1 MTETA
6 QEATETDYS
15 ATLFLPKTEF
25 PMRAGLPAREPDWL
39 KRWEDM
45 NLFERLREQS
55 ADKPKFTLHDGPPY
69 ANGNIHIGH
78 ALNKILK
85 DLVVRSKQMLGNN
98 SAYVPGWDCHGLP
111 IEWKIEEQYRAKGK
125 NKDEV
130 PINEFRKEC
139 RTFAEHWVDVQR
151 QEFKRLGVIGDWD
164 NPYLTMSYDAEA
176 VIVGELH
183 KFAMTGQL
191 YRGSKPV
198 MWSVVE
204 RTALAE
210 AEIEYQDYESDTIW
224 VKFPVREAADVF
236 DVSRDNS
243 PSMSPPDERAE
254 MLDASVVIWTT
265 TPWTIPGNRAISFS
279 SRIAYGLYEVE
290 SAENEFGPQP
300 GEKLVFAQALT
311 EASEQKAKIKLRKIR
326 NVSADELAH
335 ILCDH
340 PLKGLGGGYDF
351 AIPLLDGEHVTDD
364 AGTGFVHTAPSH
376 GADDYEI
383 WTKFASSK
391 LRANSVERV
400 HGNPIVFD
408 AQQATFT
415 LLGRPFDTAIPFPVD
430 DAGFYTKDAPGFDA
444 NAEGGAARVIDD
456 KGNKGD
462 ANKRVIQALIDA
474 NALFARG
481 RLKHQYPHSWRSKK
495 PIIFRNT
502 PQWFVHMDKDLG
514 GVVFDASSG
523 AALKAPSPG
532 AAAPTSP
539 PKGEVRN
546 GDATASPLPSGER
559 SSPAQQGMGE
569 GALPDTLRTRALAAI
584 DKTRFVPPAGQNRL
598 HSMIAER
605 PDWVL
610 SRQRAWGVPIAVFRN
625 ETTGEIIPGPDFKRS
640 EELRQR
646 IVTAFEAEGADAWF
660 ADGAKER
667 FLTGLVDDPDAW
679 TQVRDILDVWFDSG
693 STHAFCL
700 RNKQKWPHLKF
711 PASMYLEGSDQHR
724 GWFHSSLLES
734 CGTNGFAP
742 YDSVLTH
749 GFTMD
754 KDGMKMSKS
763 LGNTIAPQDIIKQY
777 GADILRLWVATIDY
791 SEDHR
796 IGDEILKNV
805 VENYRKLRNS
815 IRWMLGNLAHFR
827 PEDAVAPAD
836 MPELERLMLSRLA
849 GLDAVV
855 RETYDNYDYKRAI
868 SALSTFMNI
877 DLSAF
882 YFDIRKDALYCD
894 PISSVRRRAALTVL
908 DRLFNH
914 LVVWLA
920 PVLSFTAEEAWLE
933 RNPGDDVSVHL
944 ELFPEVPADWKD
956 DDLEAKWALIRRV
969 RRVVTGAL
977 EIERRDKTIGS
988 SLEAAPKVH
997 IADAD
1002 LVVALHGQDF
1012 AEICITSGIEVI
1024 QNEGP
1029 SEAFRLDDVPGVSV
1043 VFARAG
1049 GRRCAR
1055 SWKVSEDVG
1064 SDPDY
1069 PDLSPRDATAMRERA
1084 AAGL

>member
-1 MTETA
+1 MTETVN
-6 QEATETDYS
+6 EATEQDYS
-15 ATLFLPKTEF
+15 ATLFLPETEF
-25 PMRAGLPAREPDWL
+25 PMRAGLPKREPDWL
-39 KRWEDM
+39 QRWTEMD
-45 NLFERLREQS
+45 LHARLREQ
-55 ADKPKFTLHDGPPY
+55 AKDREKFTLHDGPPY

-85 DLVVRSKQMLGNN
+85 DLVTRSKQMLGYN

-111 IEWKIEEQYRAKGK
+111 IEWKIEEQYRAKGR
-125 NKDEV
+125 NKDDV

-139 RTFAEHWVDVQR
+139 RSFAEHWVDVQR
-151 QEFKRLGVIGDWD
+151 EEFKRLGVIGDWD

-176 VIVGELH
+176 VIAGELM

-224 VKFPVREAADVF
+224 VKFPVR
-236 DVSRDNS
+236 SG
-243 PSMSPPDERAE
+243 PHG
-254 MLDASVVIWTT
+254 DAFVVIWTT
-265 TPWTIPGNRAISFS
+265 TPWTIPGNRAISYS
-279 SRIAYGLYEVE
+279 SRIAYGLYEVTA
-290 SAENEFGPQP
+290 AENEFGPQP
-300 GEKLVFAQALT
+300 GEKLIFADVLA
-311 EASEQKAKIKLRKIR
+311 EESAQKAKLTFNRLGD
-326 NVSADELAH
+326 VTADELAG
-335 ILCDH
+335 ITCDH

-376 GADDYEI
+376 GADDFEI
-383 WTKFASSK
+383 WMARRNEIAAK
-391 LRANSVERV
+391 
-400 HGNPIVFD
+400 GI
-408 AQQATFT
+408 
-415 LLGRPFDTAIPFPVD
+415 DTTIPFPVGD
-430 DAGFYTKDAPGFDA
+430 DGFYTADAPGFDA
-444 NAEGGAARVIDD
+444 AAEGGAARVIDD

-462 ANKRVIQALIDA
+462 ANKRVIAALIEA

-502 PQWFVHMDKDLG
+502 PQWFVYMDKDLG
-514 GVVFDASSG
+514 A
-523 AALKAPSPG
+523 
-532 AAAPTSP
+532 
-539 PKGEVRN
+539 
-546 GDATASPLPSGER
+546 
-559 SSPAQQGMGE
+559 E
-569 GALPDTLRTRALAAI
+569 GDTLRARALAAI

-598 HSMIAER
+598 RSMIAER

-625 ETTGEIIPGPDFKRS
+625 ETTGQIIPGPDYDRS

-646 IVTAFEAEGADAWF
+646 IVTAFETEGADAWF
-660 ADGAKER
+660 ADGARER
-667 FLTGLVDDPDAW
+667 FLDGLVDDISAW

-742 YDSVLTH
+742 YESVLTH

-777 GADILRLWVATIDY
+777 GADILRLWAASIDY

-815 IRWMLGNLAHFR
+815 IRWMLGNLAHFK
-827 PEDAVAPAD
+827 PEEAVVPAD
-836 MPELERLMLSRLA
+836 MPELERLMLSRLKA
-849 GLDAVV
+849 LDATV
-855 RETYDNYDYKRAI
+855 RDAYDNYDYKRVV
-868 SALSTFMNI
+868 STLSNFMNI
-877 DLSAF
+877 ELSAF

-894 PISSVRRRAALTVL
+894 PISSVKRRAALTVL
-908 DRLFNH
+908 DVLFNH
-914 LVVWLA
+914 LVIWLA
-920 PVLSFTAEEAWLE
+920 PILSFTTEEAWLE
-933 RNPGDDVSVHL
+933 RNPGDEVSVHL
-944 ELFPEVPADWKD
+944 ELFPDVPADWRNEQ
-956 DDLEAKWALIRRV
+956 LEAKWAEIRKV

-977 EIERRDKTIGS
+977 EIERRNKTIGS
-988 SLEAAPKVH
+988 SLEAAPRVH
-997 IADAD
+997 VADAD
-1002 LVVALHGQDF
+1002 LIVALHDQDF
-1012 AEICITSGIEVI
+1012 AEICITSDITI
-1024 QNEGP
+1024 DQSEGP

-1043 VFARAG
+1043 VFAEAVG
-1049 GRRCAR
+1049 KRCAR
-1055 SWKVSEDVG
+1055 SWKVSADVG
-1064 SDPDY
+1064 ADKDY
-1069 PDLSPRDATAMRERA
+1069 PDLSPRDARAMRERA